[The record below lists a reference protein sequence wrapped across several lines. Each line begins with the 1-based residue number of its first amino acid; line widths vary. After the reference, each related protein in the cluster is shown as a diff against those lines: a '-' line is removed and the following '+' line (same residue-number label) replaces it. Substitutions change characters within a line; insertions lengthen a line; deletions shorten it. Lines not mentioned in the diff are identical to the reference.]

1 MRTPLILLSLLIL
14 SLLPGYG
21 MRERTMSSQTGS
33 DTVVFFDRY
42 GTTEP
47 RKINGEIHGN
57 ITSLRDPNTP
67 TDSIR
72 MDNYQWAINTKHLT
86 YPEYRRMIYPLKTA
100 IDAAYEPGYDTI
112 YIEPA
117 DSRLKVHHAE
127 LTVDYSKETKPTP
140 LLKDLRCA
148 GSMSGILGDCKIGE
162 AVAFQLSYSIDY
174 VQLKEKNNIFFTGQ
188 TVSIE
193 NYDTAVV
200 NVDFELQKPR
210 FSTSDSLFADKDI
223 KHRAINLQG
232 LIRVARQTEEGQAP
246 DTVSYRYNYDF
257 YKDLHRGSIVRCDAD

>member
-21 MRERTMSSQTGS
+21 MRERTMSSQTGN

-72 MDNYQWAINTKHLT
+72 MDNYQWAISTKHLT
-86 YPEYRRMIYPLKTA
+86 YPEYRRMIYPLKA
-100 IDAAYEPGYDTI
+100 VLDAAYEPGYDTI

-127 LTVDYSKETKPTP
+127 LTVDYSNETKPIP
-140 LLKDLRCA
+140 PLKDLQCA
-148 GSMSGILGDCKIGE
+148 GFMSGILGNYKIGE
-162 AVAFQLSYSIDY
+162 AVAFQLSYSINY
-174 VQLKEKNNIFFTGQ
+174 VQLKGENDILFTGQ

-223 KHRAINLQG
+223 KHRVINLQG
-232 LIRVARQTEEGQAP
+232 LIRIARQTEEGQTP